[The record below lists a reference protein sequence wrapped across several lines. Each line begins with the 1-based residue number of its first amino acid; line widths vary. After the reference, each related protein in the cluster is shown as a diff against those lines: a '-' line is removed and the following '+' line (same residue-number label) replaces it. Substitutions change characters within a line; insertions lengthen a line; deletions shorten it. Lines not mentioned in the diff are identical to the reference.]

1 MPSIQA
7 INNMTLSEYEFK
19 MLAFNLSKVDELAM
33 TAQQVW
39 WGHLVSGVDKNGE
52 SPFKELKDL
61 FDYEKAVDQVYK
73 PEPKESEMNPE
84 LVRIAKRMQTYH
96 AQKGDE

>member
-1 MPSIQA
+1 
-7 INNMTLSEYEFK
+7 MTLSEYEFK
-19 MLAFNLSKVDELAM
+19 MLAFNLSKVDELAVA
-33 TAQQVW
+33 AQKVW

-73 PEPKESEMNPE
+73 PEPKESDMNPE

>member
-39 WGHLVSGVDKNGE
+39 WGHL
-52 SPFKELKDL
+52 
-61 FDYEKAVDQVYK
+61 
-73 PEPKESEMNPE
+73 
-84 LVRIAKRMQTYH
+84 
-96 AQKGDE
+96 